1 MGFHEL
7 GFKDDSSLPICYN
20 SRVPRGSTMNFVVN
34 LDDDWLQVPGYLPKD
49 LLDAIKAH
57 KGIPE
62 PKTTLPDAGM
72 LERLVALTPS

>member
-1 MGFHEL
+1 
-7 GFKDDSSLPICYN
+7 
-20 SRVPRGSTMNFVVN
+20 MNFVVN